1 MTRFKKL
8 IVSATAMTAL
18 ALTAGAANA
27 AGKYDE
33 GASDTE
39 IKIGNTNPYSGP
51 ASSYAVIGKSIDAY
65 FKEINDRGGIN
76 GRKLNFISLDDG
88 YSPPKT
94 KEQFRRL
101 VEKEKVLF
109 IFQSLGTPTNSA
121 VHKYI
126 NRKKVP
132 HLFVA
137 TGATKWGDPENY
149 PWTMGYQPNYQTA
162 GKIFGNYVLQNKPNG
177 KIGILYQNDDYGK
190 DYVIG
195 MQLALGDKFDKM
207 VIAQQSYETTDP
219 TVDSQVVN
227 LRASGADVFYN
238 VAIPKFAAQGI
249 KKVHDMGWKPM
260 HLLNDVSAS
269 IPSTIKPAGFE
280 KSQGIL
286 TAGYM
291 MDPNDPQWK
300 DHEEM
305 VAWRAFMAKYQPKGD
320 LSNLNN
326 VYGWAVAHL
335 MEQVLIQAG
344 DDLTRANIMK
354 QAASVKD
361 FRVPGLLPG
370 INANTSA
377 TDFYPLEQMQMQRF
391 EGEGWVRFG
400 EIISAGSGS

>member
-291 MDPNDPQWK
+291 MDPNDPQWT